1 MMVPS
6 LSCDMIR
13 SMSGRPHLDVTLRS
27 SIKDTA
33 IEAARAAGAILQERA
48 RLGFRIEHKN
58 AVNLVTDA
66 DTQAEQAIIE
76 RIREAHPEHQILAE
90 EQGIVVQNDSSYKW
104 VIDPLDGTTNFA
116 HGFPAY
122 CVSIGVEYQGS
133 CILGVVFD
141 PTRQELFVG
150 ETGGGAFLN
159 DQRIRVS
166 QTASLNAALVVTG
179 FGYDIR
185 ETSNNNLDYF
195 ARFALRAQGIRRM
208 GAAALDLCY
217 VASGRLDGY
226 WELKLHPWDTAAGV
240 VIVEEAGGQVTD
252 LQGNPYSIYGTGIVA
267 SNGQFHNEMVDVL
280 RHG

>member
-1 MMVPS
+1 
-6 LSCDMIR
+6 MIR

-90 EQGIVVQNDSSYKW
+90 EQGIVVQNDSPYKW

-122 CVSIGVEYQGS
+122 CVSIGVEYQRA

-150 ETGGGAFLN
+150 EMGSGAFLN
-159 DQRIRVS
+159 DQPIRVS

-240 VIVEEAGGQVTD
+240 VILEEAGGQVTD

-280 RHG
+280 RQGDAEPSLSG

>member
-1 MMVPS
+1 
-6 LSCDMIR
+6 
-13 SMSGRPHLDVTLRS
+13 MSGRPHLDVTLRS

-90 EQGIVVQNDSSYKW
+90 EQGIVVQNDSPYKW

-150 ETGGGAFLN
+150 ETGSGAFLN
-159 DQRIRVS
+159 DQPIRVS

-185 ETSNNNLDYF
+185 ETSNNNLEQF
-195 ARFALRAQGIRRM
+195 ARFALRAQGVRRM

-240 VIVEEAGGQVTD
+240 VILEEAGGQVTD

-280 RHG
+280 RHV

>member
-90 EQGIVVQNDSSYKW
+90 EQGIVVQNDSPYKW

-116 HGFPAY
+116 HGFPTY
-122 CVSIGVEYQGS
+122 CVSIGVEYQRA

-159 DQRIRVS
+159 DQPIRVS

-195 ARFALRAQGIRRM
+195 ARFALRAQGVRRM

-240 VIVEEAGGQVTD
+240 VILEEAGGQVTD

>member
-1 MMVPS
+1 
-6 LSCDMIR
+6 MIR

-90 EQGIVVQNDSSYKW
+90 EQGIVVQNDSPYKW

-122 CVSIGVEYQGS
+122 CVSIGVEYQRA

-150 ETGGGAFLN
+150 EMGSGAFLN
-159 DQRIRVS
+159 DQPIRVS

-240 VIVEEAGGQVTD
+240 VILEEAGGQVTD

-280 RHG
+280 RQGDAEPSLSA

>member
-159 DQRIRVS
+159 DQPIRVS

-195 ARFALRAQGIRRM
+195 ARFALRAQGVRRM

-240 VIVEEAGGQVTD
+240 VILEEAGGQVTD

>member
-1 MMVPS
+1 MMAPS

-90 EQGIVVQNDSSYKW
+90 EQGIVVQNDSPYKW

-122 CVSIGVEYQGS
+122 CVSIGVEYQRA

-159 DQRIRVS
+159 DQPIRVS

-195 ARFALRAQGIRRM
+195 ARFALRAQGVRRM

-240 VIVEEAGGQVTD
+240 VILEEAGGQVTD

>member
-1 MMVPS
+1 
-6 LSCDMIR
+6 MIR

-33 IEAARAAGAILQERA
+33 IQAARAAGAILQERA

-66 DTQAEQAIIE
+66 DRQAEQAIIE

-90 EQGIVVQNDSSYKW
+90 EQGIVVQNDSPYKW

-122 CVSIGVEYQGS
+122 CVSIGVEYQRS

-150 ETGGGAFLN
+150 ERGSGAFLN
-159 DQRIRVS
+159 DQPIRIS

-185 ETSNNNLDYF
+185 ETSNNNLEQF
-195 ARFALRAQGIRRM
+195 ARFALRAQGVRRM

-240 VIVEEAGGQVTD
+240 VILEEAGGQVTD
-252 LQGNPYSIYGTGIVA
+252 LQGNPFSIYGSGIVA

-280 RHG
+280 RHM